1 VESSQNSLNFLVG
14 DIGQVGAT
22 LLEALNSFL
31 RDIDA
36 YDFCAA
42 FGESDSQR
50 QPDISEPNNSHR
62 FIAPLHWNHLACGIN
77 PAFTLRFNPPSI
89 CTTIYSIN
97 DFSSTYVWNLKQMRC
112 P

>member
-1 VESSQNSLNFLVG
+1 VEPSQNSLNFLVG

-22 LLEALNSFL
+22 LLEALDPFL
-31 RDIDA
+31 RDISA

-77 PAFTLRFNPPSI
+77 PDFTLRFNPPQSHQ
-89 CTTIYSIN
+89 N
-97 DFSSTYVWNLKQMRC
+97 LLNKHFFVNHVWNLKQMRC